1 MSVVDAAERFVAKP
15 TAATLAESA
24 VEDVIVVEGVR
35 MRYGATEAVAGI
47 NLCVAGGEIF
57 AFLGP
62 NGAGKTTTVEIL
74 EGFRERTKGT
84 VSVLGVDPS
93 RGGRVW
99 RVHRSTSMRG
109 GRSSGRGGPASLQVR
124 PLLSLLYGPCR
135 YGTRTSQQRPL
146 WRSGC
151 GPCSP
156 DTVSEM
162 KSPTHRIVWIPGV
175 LEDIDEGD
183 SPSITTQG
191 RTTGD
196 RQLLKQTPVGSRDRD
211 RPRLRVDH
219 GRRRLL

>member
-84 VSVLGVDPS
+84 VSVLGVATPAAGAACGACNAPIHFNAW
-93 RGGRVW
+93 RAVKWKGRTRQSV
-99 RVHRSTSMRG
+99 
-109 GRSSGRGGPASLQVR
+109 GPPPVVAALRALQVR
-124 PLLSLLYGPCR
+124 HEDLAAAA
-135 YGTRTSQQRPL
+135 
-146 WRSGC
+146 
-151 GPCSP
+151 
-156 DTVSEM
+156 
-162 KSPTHRIVWIPGV
+162 
-175 LEDIDEGD
+175 LEVGMW
-183 SPSITTQG
+183 
-191 RTTGD
+191 
-196 RQLLKQTPVGSRDRD
+196 PV
-211 RPRLRVDH
+211 
-219 GRRRLL
+219 